1 MNRFFVCC
9 FFLTIL
15 YFPLFGQQAYDVEP
29 GKPAQLNGIDYGF
42 EITNERRI
50 NISGESFM
58 RYELTIYATNKSNC
72 TKILLP
78 KQAMLG
84 QDDQNE
90 LANFDCLNATGKR
103 LTSKNGKVMARPFV
117 VPYRQRVKNAEGKE
131 IVTTTNLQAGH
142 MLRNGETVNNSFIVI
157 VPNGERPVMK
167 VRIVEIPDL

>member
-1 MNRFFVCC
+1 MNRFFFC
-9 FFLTIL
+9 FLFLTTL
-15 YFPLFGQQAYDVEP
+15 YSPLFGQQAHDVEP

-42 EITNERRI
+42 EIRNERRI
-50 NISGESFM
+50 DISGESFM

-72 TKILLP
+72 TKIMLP
-78 KQAMLG
+78 KQALLG

-131 IVTTTNLQAGH
+131 IVTTTNIQAGH

-167 VRIVEIPDL
+167 VRILEIPDL

>member
-1 MNRFFVCC
+1 MNRFFVC
-9 FFLTIL
+9 FLFLTTL
-15 YFPLFGQQAYDVEP
+15 YSPLFGQQAYDVEP
-29 GKPAQLNGIDYGF
+29 GKPTQLNGIDYGF
-42 EITNERRI
+42 EIRNERRVD
-50 NISGESFM
+50 ISGESFM
-58 RYELTIYATNKSNC
+58 RYELTIYATNKSSC
-72 TKILLP
+72 TKIMLP
-78 KQAMLG
+78 KQALLG

-157 VPNGERPVMK
+157 VPSGEKPVMK

>member
-1 MNRFFVCC
+1 MNRFFVC
-9 FFLTIL
+9 FLFLITF
-15 YFPLFGQQAYDVEP
+15 YSPLFGQQAYDIEP

-42 EITNERRI
+42 EIKNERRI
-50 NISGESFM
+50 DISGESFM
-58 RYELTIYATNKSNC
+58 RYELTIYATNRSNC
-72 TKILLP
+72 TKIMLP
-78 KQAMLG
+78 KQALLG

-131 IVTTTNLQAGH
+131 IVTTTNIQAGH

-157 VPNGERPVMK
+157 VPSGERPVMK
-167 VRIVEIPDL
+167 VRVLEIPDL